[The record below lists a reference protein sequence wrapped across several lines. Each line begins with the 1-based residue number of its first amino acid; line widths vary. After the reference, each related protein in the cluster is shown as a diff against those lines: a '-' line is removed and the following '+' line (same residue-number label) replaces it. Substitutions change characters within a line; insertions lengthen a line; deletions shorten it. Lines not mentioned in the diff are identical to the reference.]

1 MLSKSHYSLQP
12 ARRLLRHVLPLS
24 AAMLLGTALL
34 SGCKSDDHIPITGA
48 LLDSN
53 APAAAPAD
61 SCCSGAAAAP
71 QRG

>member
-1 MLSKSHYSLQP
+1 MLSKSHYSPQP

-48 LLDSN
+48 LLDST
-53 APAAAPAD
+53 APAAAD
-61 SCCSGAAAAP
+61 SCCSGAAAVP